1 MAPRARSK
9 GSSGRKT
16 TAKSRYQLENQVGF
30 LMRVAMQRHTEI
42 FTSRMIEGLTQPQFA
57 ALAKLLEVGPCSQ
70 NHLGRLIYLDGATV
84 KGVVDRLMARRFVT
98 TQKDPRDKRR
108 RGIALSDSGRRTA
121 EAAVGIAASITA
133 ATLASLTRAEQL
145 TVVRLLKKLG

>member
-1 MAPRARSK
+1 MAPRARLKSP
-9 GSSGRKT
+9 SGRKK
-16 TAKSRYQLENQVGF
+16 TAKSHYQLEDQVGF

-42 FTSRMIEGLTQPQFA
+42 FMSRMIEGLTQPQFA
-57 ALAKLLEVGPCSQ
+57 ALAKLLVVGPCSQ
-70 NHLGRLIYLDGATV
+70 NHLGRLIYLDGATI
-84 KGVVDRLMARRFVT
+84 KGVVDRLMARRLVT
-98 TQKDPRDKRR
+98 TQQDPHDRR
-108 RGIALSDSGRRTA
+108 RRAIALSDSGRRTA